1 MHEAPSAGTGPGS
14 VWCRHPSTR
23 SGMNCP
29 MVWRMATGAGNGAL
43 TMQPSGALT
52 TKGASEPA
60 LFGMSGPTTQ
70 RIPNTL

>member
-1 MHEAPSAGTGPGS
+1 
-14 VWCRHPSTR
+14 
-23 SGMNCP
+23 

-60 LFGMSGPTTQ
+60 LFGMSGPTRH